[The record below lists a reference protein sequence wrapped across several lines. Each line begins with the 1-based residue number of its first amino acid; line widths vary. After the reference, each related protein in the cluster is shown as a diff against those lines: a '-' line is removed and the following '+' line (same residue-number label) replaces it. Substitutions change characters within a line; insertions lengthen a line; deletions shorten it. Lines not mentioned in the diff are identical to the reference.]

1 MQTLELQF
9 INLARSLDQNLYQTT
24 EIWIYYVNSSLVT
37 DLSVKAGTI
46 HGKADLIRY
55 AFEIPAKICELYECC
70 KHLYIMLI
78 RFMYA
83 RMI

>member
-1 MQTLELQF
+1 M
-9 INLARSLDQNLYQTT
+9 
-24 EIWIYYVNSSLVT
+24 
-37 DLSVKAGTI
+37 KAGTI
-46 HGKADLIRY
+46 HSEADLIRY
-55 AFEIPAKICELYECC
+55 AVEIPAEICELYECY